1 MTRRS
6 PRTVWGVLI
15 GAPLA
20 VELAALAVG
29 RPDWTL
35 SPQLRWVL
43 RTHTPHGAAL
53 SSLLIGAGAGA
64 LAYHLRTTPTT

>member
-1 MTRRS
+1 MTA
-6 PRTVWGVLI
+6 PRKVWGVLI

-20 VELAALAVG
+20 VEFVALAAG

-35 SPQLRWVL
+35 SPQLRWAL
-43 RTHTPHGAAL
+43 RTHTPHGAAI

-64 LAYHLRTTPTT
+64 LAYHLRTIPNT

>member
-1 MTRRS
+1 MPAQRKA
-6 PRTVWGVLI
+6 WALLI

-20 VELAALAVG
+20 VELVALAVS

-35 SPQLRWVL
+35 SPQLRWAL

-53 SSLLIGAGAGA
+53 SSLLIGAGAGV
-64 LAYHLRTTPTT
+64 LAHHLRTTPTT